1 MLRSLVIW
9 VHTRLVAL
17 AFAGTAALAA
27 LAGLHDTA
35 STYTL
40 LASGTR
46 VPATVIEMVESSTS
60 AETTV
65 AQPAAQQSA
74 AVPPVV
80 ITPAP
85 TVVTVDPT
93 PSAVTAP
100 AKDKPD
106 AAEAKPPCR
115 PTAPK
120 VRFDP
125 GDGKPRELVSGSY
138 RCPRAFKLDQRVEV
152 AFDPKNP
159 DVFVIASG
167 SFWSHAFGPVLFVGM
182 GLIAALGAWFVW
194 PSQMSLQKLLAD
206 PAVDDALDVDED
218 DHLAISLFPGAVT
231 PGRNPL
237 NGIVASAAKIED
249 GKYPL
254 DLCEFTAYMSAL
266 AYHEPLGPNSK
277 QPDPKQ
283 PRETLITYLERTCGT
298 HISNVAT
305 FSNKGTE
312 GFGFVT
318 DDAAFIVM
326 RGTVDWLDWQR
337 NLKATPTGLNQF
349 TPREPGWQNPAKP
362 VGWSAPQRHLG
373 FAEGFDVIRDQIEA
387 WVAQLPR
394 GKDHPFVF
402 TGHSLGG
409 ALSFLA
415 AWEFATRGRT
425 VAAVITFGA
434 AIPGW
439 SRLKSEYEDELGLGK
454 RTLRLEFTQDIV
466 PVAQTLVG
474 YTAVGR
480 TWEPRRLPLTSQ
492 KLALAAVPFNWALSA
507 LQASLSLGKK
517 NDSKTDAAAKPRAPA
532 PPSPPGSLRRWAL
545 RFVIFVAFS
554 GVLALAAHQMQR
566 RYAVALSVMSYRRIR
581 ARRIATE
588 IAAGRTGMTPAD
600 FEASYQELHRHL
612 QALRGAPPSDDAMFK
627 GIRNLPRR
635 VEGVDDLRWLNSFHG
650 ARMW

>member
-1 MLRSLVIW
+1 V
-9 VHTRLVAL
+9 VAS
-17 AFAGTAALAA
+17 
-27 LAGLHDTA
+27 LAGVHSTA
-35 STYTL
+35 STYAL

-46 VPATVIEMVESSTS
+46 APATVIEMVESPTS
-60 AETTV
+60 AETTGS
-65 AQPAAQQSA
+65 QSAAQQSA
-74 AVPPVV
+74 AVSPAVSPAAPAV
-80 ITPAP
+80 TPPAP
-85 TVVTVDPT
+85 TAATVDP
-93 PSAVTAP
+93 PQSPVAAP

-125 GDGKPRELVSGSY
+125 GDGKPRELVTGSY
-138 RCPRAFKLDQRVEV
+138 LCPPAFEKNQQVEV

-167 SFWSHAFGPVLFVGM
+167 SFWSHAFGPVLLVGM
-182 GLIAALGAWFVW
+182 GIVAALGAWFVW

-218 DHLAISLFPGAVT
+218 DHLAVSLFPGAVA

-237 NGIVASAAKIED
+237 KGIVASAARIEE

-254 DLCEFTAYMSAL
+254 DLCEFAAYMSAL
-266 AYHEPLGPNSK
+266 AYHEPLGPNSA
-277 QPDPKQ
+277 QPDPKKPQ
-283 PRETLITYLERTCGT
+283 ESLVAYLERTCGT
-298 HISNVAT
+298 HITNVAT
-305 FSNKGTE
+305 FSNQGTE
-312 GFGFVT
+312 GFGFVM

-349 TPREPGWQNPAKP
+349 TPREPGWQSPPKP
-362 VGWSAPQRHLG
+362 TGWSAPERHLG

-394 GKDHPFVF
+394 GTDYPFVF

-409 ALSFLA
+409 ALSFLG

-439 SRLKSEYEDELGLGK
+439 SRFKTEYEDALGLGK

-466 PVAQTLVG
+466 PVAQKLVG

-492 KLALAAVPFNWALSA
+492 KLALAAVPFNWTLSA
-507 LQASLSLGKK
+507 LQSSLSLGKK
-517 NDSKTDAAAKPRAPA
+517 SDSTTTATDAVAKAA
-532 PPSPPGSLRRWAL
+532 PSPPGSLRRWAL
-545 RFVIFVAFS
+545 RFVVFLAFS

-588 IAAGRTGMTPAD
+588 VAAGRTGMTPAD

-612 QALRGAPPSDDAMFK
+612 LALRGAPPDDEAMFK

-635 VEGVDDLRWLNSFHG
+635 VEGVEDMRWLNSFHG